1 MPELTPILTYI
12 DPSSPT
18 ITVGALGVSA
28 GFPSPAGDDLEDEI
42 DPIGWVVRRP
52 GSTFWYRAEGDCL
65 ADIGIMDGDLVAF
78 DRSGKKRLGR
88 VMLFVVDGAFTMKV
102 LNKRGE
108 QYWLDPA
115 NRNGSYKPI
124 PYHDDME
131 CHGVLAGVV
140 RRCGIE

>member
-1 MPELTPILTYI
+1 MPELKPISVYSGP
-12 DPSSPT
+12 DRPA

-42 DPIGWVVRRP
+42 DPIAWVVRRP

-65 ADIGIMDGDLVAF
+65 ADAGILDGDLIAF

-88 VMLFVVDGAFTMKV
+88 VMLFVVDGAFTAKI
-102 LNKRGE
+102 LNKRSGK
-108 QYWLDPA
+108 YWLDPA
-115 NRNGSYKPI
+115 NAKGGYTPI
-124 PYHDDME
+124 PYREDMD

-140 RRCGIE
+140 QRCGIE